1 MLWFFSDLKQGLG
14 GKLFTSLGIRKL
26 SVTESLTDNT
36 QPELRGVEHRKW
48 GLRPVV
54 AQGY

>member
-26 SVTESLTDNT
+26 SDTESLTDNT